1 MLKVKKITYDAIR
14 KNNKLTKLTADI
26 KQAIQTIENEKNKEN
41 KAIKDYAK
49 MIQSIKKEY
58 QKLAL
63 VNEILKKKGK
73 RLEDKQFMNDLI
85 ENNKKQQQYFDK
97 IENDT
102 TNNNR
107 TKISPAKLILS
118 FTCQK
123 KANKKEKNISLTI
136 TKDMKNIKI

>member
-1 MLKVKKITYDAIR
+1 MLKVKKITYDAIL
-14 KNNKLTKLTADI
+14 KNNKLTKLTTDI
-26 KQAIQTIENEKNKEN
+26 KQEIQIIEKKKNKEN
-41 KAIKDYAK
+41 KTINYHAK

-58 QKLAL
+58 QKPTL
-63 VNEILKKKGK
+63 VNEILKKKVK

-85 ENNKKQQQYFDK
+85 GNNKKQHQYFGK

-102 TNNNR
+102 TNNNA

-123 KANKKEKNISLTI
+123 KPIKKKRIQILR
-136 TKDMKNIKI
+136 

>member
-58 QKLAL
+58 QKL
-63 VNEILKKKGK
+63 
-73 RLEDKQFMNDLI
+73 D
-85 ENNKKQQQYFDK
+85 
-97 IENDT
+97 
-102 TNNNR
+102 
-107 TKISPAKLILS
+107 
-118 FTCQK
+118 
-123 KANKKEKNISLTI
+123 
-136 TKDMKNIKI
+136 

>member
-102 TNNNR
+102 TNNNT